1 MRSIRDKN
9 ALVTGAAAGIGRAIA
24 LRLAREGAHLYLLD
38 VNEPGLAKV
47 VSTAKHA
54 GVNALG
60 RYCDVSQ
67 PSNITAGVADALARW
82 DKIDILVNNA
92 GITYYGDTEKMSAN
106 DADRLLAINLLAPIQ
121 FTRELLPTLLA
132 QPEAHVLNVA
142 SFFGLIGTRKLALYT
157 ASKFGLVGFSESLR
171 AEYGRRG
178 LGVTSL
184 CPGFVDTELFDT
196 ASRGTDRQ
204 ESKRPPEVDAH
215 HTREDRRPGGEVD
228 LSQPCVGRHAAL
240 CAVGLLWQ
248 AILSGPIGLGQSSEL
263 QAQTEQSCHRQCRR
277 VAPKSGVTRHLP
289 PPRIWY
295 NGPSAC
301 PFVPSLQRTSCDV
314 RKTAT
319 GYL

>member
-92 GITYYGDTEKMSAN
+92 GITYYGDTEKMSAD
-106 DADRLLAINLLAPIQ
+106 DAKRLLAINLLAPIQ

-184 CPGFVDTELFDT
+184 CPGFVDTELFDN

-204 ESKRPPEVDAH
+204 QSKRPPKWMLTTPEKI
-215 HTREDRRPGGEVD
+215 
-228 LSQPCVGRHAAL
+228 AAR
-240 CAVGLLWQ
+240 AVKSIYRNRALDVTQRYAKLAYYGKRFFPGLLDWANHLSYKRKQSQ
-248 AILSGPIGLGQSSEL
+248 AATVSVE
-263 QAQTEQSCHRQCRR
+263 E
-277 VAPKSGVTRHLP
+277 
-289 PPRIWY
+289 
-295 NGPSAC
+295 
-301 PFVPSLQRTSCDV
+301 SL
-314 RKTAT
+314 RKAA
-319 GYL
+319 